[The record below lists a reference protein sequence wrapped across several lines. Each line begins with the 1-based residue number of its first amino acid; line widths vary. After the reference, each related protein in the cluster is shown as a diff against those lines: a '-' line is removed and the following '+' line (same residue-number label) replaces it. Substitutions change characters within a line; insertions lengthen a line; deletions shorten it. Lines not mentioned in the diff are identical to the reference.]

1 MFFSS
6 LNNSETIRVKNSF
19 YLKCVYLM
27 CLVLNSAPC
36 ACILVVYVD
45 THRSNLWGISFEMH
59 ILDTCIKLKK
69 LISCS
74 FWFSVAGD
82 QTQCLTHG
90 IQVPYPWGIIPTLES
105 LWKDFSLKKKK
116 TKTGL
121 GTWVPLVLNGYILVC
136 ILTLFIQDSAVLC
149 LWTIINWFFFY
160 FGK

>member
-1 MFFSS
+1 MILTNASSQWLYFIWRDRNIALFVNLPGDASVCWALRQIRICRMVFSS

-27 CLVLNSAPC
+27 CLVLNSVPC
-36 ACILVVYVD
+36 ACILVVYVY
-45 THRSNLWGISFEMH
+45 THGSNLWGISFKMH

-105 LWKDFSLKKKK
+105 LWKDF
-116 TKTGL
+116 
-121 GTWVPLVLNGYILVC
+121 Y
-136 ILTLFIQDSAVLC
+136 
-149 LWTIINWFFFY
+149 
-160 FGK
+160 

>member
-6 LNNSETIRVKNSF
+6 LNNSETIRVKDSF
-19 YLKCVYLM
+19 YLKCVYLI
-27 CLVLNSAPC
+27 CLVLDSAPC

-45 THRSNLWGISFEMH
+45 THGSNLWGISFEMH

-105 LWKDFSLKKKK
+105 LWKDFYLKKKNK
-116 TKTGL
+116 NRAGNMSSSGFEWIHFSVHFDIIYTGL
-121 GTWVPLVLNGYILVC
+121 CSSMLMNYH
-136 ILTLFIQDSAVLC
+136 
-149 LWTIINWFFFY
+149 
-160 FGK
+160 